1 MKEREY
7 IQQLLDRYMTAET
20 TEAEERTLAE
30 YFSSHDDIPK
40 EWMAYQVMFCGAR
53 QEVGSAV
60 KPTNTHRMLWWAGIA
75 AAIAAML
82 LIFLRPPEPA
92 EQSGTGIEGQRMK
105 AQAEQVKQ
113 NVQKHMP
120 ADESMVAIQRPPIAM
135 TQNDADEEVYDQSDL
150 MTIDEMFGITE
161 KKDPLDDYNRLYKK
175 LKEECDR
182 AFQEKEI
189 AVADNK
195 TDEDSVFDN

>member
-1 MKEREY
+1 MKEREH
-7 IQQLLDRYMTAET
+7 IQQLLDRYMKAET

-30 YFSSHDDIPK
+30 YFSSHDVIPK

-53 QEVGSAV
+53 QQVAG
-60 KPTNTHRMLWWAGIA
+60 KPTNTRRVPWWVGIA
-75 AAIAAML
+75 AAIAATL
-82 LIFLRPPEPA
+82 LIFLRPPESA
-92 EQSGTGIEGQRMK
+92 EQSGTGIDGHRMK

-120 ADESMVAIQRPPIAM
+120 ADESMVAIQRPPIAQ

-150 MTIDEMFGITE
+150 TTIDEMFGITE

-189 AVADNK
+189 AVADNRNN
-195 TDEDSVFDN
+195 EDSVFDN

>member
-1 MKEREY
+1 MKEREH
-7 IQQLLDRYMTAET
+7 IQQLLDRYMKAET

-30 YFSSHDDIPK
+30 YFSSHDVIPK

-53 QEVGSAV
+53 QQVAG
-60 KPTNTHRMLWWAGIA
+60 KPTNTRRVPWWAGIA
-75 AAIAAML
+75 AAIAATL
-82 LIFLRPPEPA
+82 LIFLRPPESA
-92 EQSGTGIEGQRMK
+92 EQSGTGIDGHRMK
-105 AQAEQVKQ
+105 AQTEQVKQ

-120 ADESMVAIQRPPIAM
+120 VDESVVAIQRPPIAQ

-150 MTIDEMFGITE
+150 TTIDEMFGITE

-189 AVADNK
+189 AVADNRNN
-195 TDEDSVFDN
+195 EDSVFDN

>member
-7 IQQLLDRYMTAET
+7 IQQLLDRYMKAET

-30 YFSSHDDIPK
+30 YFSSHDVIPK

-53 QEVGSAV
+53 QQVAG
-60 KPTNTHRMLWWAGIA
+60 NTHRMLWWAGIA
-75 AAIAAML
+75 AAIAATL
-82 LIFLRPPEPA
+82 LIFLRPPESA
-92 EQSGTGIEGQRMK
+92 EQSGTGIDGHRMK
-105 AQAEQVKQ
+105 AQTEQVKQ

-150 MTIDEMFGITE
+150 MTIDEIMTSLMP
-161 KKDPLDDYNRLYKK
+161 KKKNKSTQK
-175 LKEECDR
+175 LKCS
-182 AFQEKEI
+182 F
-189 AVADNK
+189 
-195 TDEDSVFDN
+195 

>member
-1 MKEREY
+1 MKEREH
-7 IQQLLDRYMTAET
+7 IQQLLDRYLKAET

-30 YFSSHDDIPK
+30 YFSSHDVIPK
-40 EWMAYQVMFCGAR
+40 EWMAYKVMFCGAR
-53 QEVGSAV
+53 QQVAG
-60 KPTNTHRMLWWAGIA
+60 KPTNTRRVPWWVGIA
-75 AAIAAML
+75 AAIAATL
-82 LIFLRPPEPA
+82 LIFLRPPESA
-92 EQSGTGIEGQRMK
+92 EQSGTSIDRHRMK
-105 AQAEQVKQ
+105 AQTEQVKQ

-120 ADESMVAIQRPPIAM
+120 VDESVVAIQRPPIAQ

-189 AVADNK
+189 AVADNRNN
-195 TDEDSVFDN
+195 EDSVFDN

>member
-1 MKEREY
+1 MKEREH
-7 IQQLLDRYMTAET
+7 IQQLLDRYLKAET

-30 YFSSHDDIPK
+30 YFSSHDVIPK

-53 QEVGSAV
+53 QQVAG
-60 KPTNTHRMLWWAGIA
+60 KPTNTRRVPWWVGIA
-75 AAIAAML
+75 AAIAATL
-82 LIFLRPPEPA
+82 LIFLRPPESA
-92 EQSGTGIEGQRMK
+92 EQSGTSIDRHRMK
-105 AQAEQVKQ
+105 AQTEQVKQ

-120 ADESMVAIQRPPIAM
+120 VDESVVAIQRPPIAQ

-189 AVADNK
+189 AVADNRNN
-195 TDEDSVFDN
+195 EDSVFDN

>member
-1 MKEREY
+1 MKEREH
-7 IQQLLDRYMTAET
+7 IQQLLDRYMKAET

-30 YFSSHDDIPK
+30 YFSSHDVIPK

-53 QEVGSAV
+53 QQVAG
-60 KPTNTHRMLWWAGIA
+60 KPTNTRRVPWWVGIA
-75 AAIAAML
+75 AAIAATL
-82 LIFLRPPEPA
+82 LIFLRPPESA
-92 EQSGTGIEGQRMK
+92 EQSGTGIDGHRMK
-105 AQAEQVKQ
+105 AQTEQVKQ

-120 ADESMVAIQRPPIAM
+120 VDESVVAIQRPPIAQ

-150 MTIDEMFGITE
+150 TTIDEMFGITE

>member
-1 MKEREY
+1 MKEREH
-7 IQQLLDRYMTAET
+7 IQQLLDRYMKAET

-30 YFSSHDDIPK
+30 YFSSHDVIPK

-53 QEVGSAV
+53 QQVAG
-60 KPTNTHRMLWWAGIA
+60 KPTNTRRVPWWVGIA
-75 AAIAAML
+75 AAIAATL
-82 LIFLRPPEPA
+82 LIFLRPPESA

-105 AQAEQVKQ
+105 AQTEQVKQ

-120 ADESMVAIQRPPIAM
+120 VDESVVAIQRPPIAQ

-150 MTIDEMFGITE
+150 TTIDEMFGITE

-189 AVADNK
+189 AVADNRNN
-195 TDEDSVFDN
+195 EDSVFDN